1 MAKVDWLGV
10 ASVLQEIGK
19 MSEPNTL
26 EKMQMEHELKMAQL
40 DKKADQEVLKQQLK
54 EQRELKKLN
63 EKREFESLL
72 KKVESYKG
80 AIEGYET
87 KISDID
93 KNISSM
99 NIKGQKLNAGKG
111 YAQIITD
118 NDLAKKTGLQD
129 SIVELENELGV
140 WIDAYSEKKILENNV
155 GRGKALYNAGV
166 MQVDNEDGS
175 KTVSFDTNNDQ
186 LIEKHEYEKALSS
199 VMELELQLNPN
210 ADLRGLAEG
219 FWSQHDEVDHIGEL
233 HDASQDKL
241 DTSIKT
247 HKALNPGGTGI
258 IDKAKESHKL
268 KKEKENLDNPILE
281 ELTHWNYNDLSEEE
295 SAQTVI
301 KQKDKKNLDT
311 VKTWLGT
318 YGNYENIAK
327 LTRSNK
333 SEFLDSWEELKD
345 RGLMHYGM
353 NYELLRKELGKTP
366 KWDGLAPEDDPQ
378 NRINPDYDFQFYND
392 EKFITRDL
400 WDAVEGGRLNL
411 FKNTGDFLS
420 TEKGGVKNYHD
431 NMLVKKAMFW
441 VMNNWD
447 KGIEG
452 ELGFEGQNTWDQY
465 VRLIKNARRAFTTG
479 QTVEAAGAKSAK
491 EMF

>member
-140 WIDAYSEKKILENNV
+140 WIDAYSEKKILENNE
-155 GRGKALYNAGV
+155 ALKSNLYK
-166 MQVDNEDGS
+166 QVANIRVEINKLSIYVNSIIFILVKYIFLIVQVIEDN
-175 KTVSFDTNNDQ
+175 
-186 LIEKHEYEKALSS
+186 
-199 VMELELQLNPN
+199 
-210 ADLRGLAEG
+210 
-219 FWSQHDEVDHIGEL
+219 
-233 HDASQDKL
+233 
-241 DTSIKT
+241 
-247 HKALNPGGTGI
+247 
-258 IDKAKESHKL
+258 IDK
-268 KKEKENLDNPILE
+268 
-281 ELTHWNYNDLSEEE
+281 
-295 SAQTVI
+295 
-301 KQKDKKNLDT
+301 
-311 VKTWLGT
+311 
-318 YGNYENIAK
+318 
-327 LTRSNK
+327 
-333 SEFLDSWEELKD
+333 
-345 RGLMHYGM
+345 
-353 NYELLRKELGKTP
+353 
-366 KWDGLAPEDDPQ
+366 
-378 NRINPDYDFQFYND
+378 
-392 EKFITRDL
+392 IT
-400 WDAVEGGRLNL
+400 
-411 FKNTGDFLS
+411 
-420 TEKGGVKNYHD
+420 
-431 NMLVKKAMFW
+431 
-441 VMNNWD
+441 
-447 KGIEG
+447 I
-452 ELGFEGQNTWDQY
+452 
-465 VRLIKNARRAFTTG
+465 I
-479 QTVEAAGAKSAK
+479 
-491 EMF
+491 